1 MNKRHILIIGIVLI
15 AVAAGIAAF
24 RGPNTDTEP
33 AATSTPLAKKVKPLT
48 IQEYI
53 KQNISK
59 LSPEKEVLGGKF
71 YIVKI
76 EAHGGT
82 GTVIYE
88 DGHNAFKADFTYEV
102 DEAGNPSVTS
112 FKIRK

>member
-1 MNKRHILIIGIVLI
+1 MNKNHILIVGILVI
-15 AVAAGIAAF
+15 AIAAGIAAF
-24 RGPNTDTEP
+24 RSPATESET
-33 AATSTPLAKKVKPLT
+33 ATTTATVKKVKPLT

-88 DGHNAFKADFTYEV
+88 DGHNAFKADFKYEI
-102 DEAGNPSVTS
+102 DEEGNPSVTS
-112 FKIRK
+112 FEIRK